1 MKDQDAEI
9 KKKIKDFIIETF
21 MFGQGSLRDDEP
33 LFASGIIDSLG
44 FIKLLAFIQETFH
57 VLIEMNEVTMEKFNT
72 PNDIAGII
80 MAKSGKTP

>member
-1 MKDQDAEI
+1 
-9 KKKIKDFIIETF
+9 
-21 MFGQGSLRDDEP
+21 
-33 LFASGIIDSLG
+33 
-44 FIKLLAFIQETFH
+44 LLAFIQETFH